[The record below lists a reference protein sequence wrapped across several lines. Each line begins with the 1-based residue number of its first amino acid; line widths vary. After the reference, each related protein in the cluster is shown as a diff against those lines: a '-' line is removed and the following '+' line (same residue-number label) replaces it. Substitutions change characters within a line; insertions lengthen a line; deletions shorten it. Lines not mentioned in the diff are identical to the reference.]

1 MPWLDVEEAG
11 NCVGVTV
18 YPCIGVVELMNEG
31 GFGGGWKFAW
41 RQFDL
46 IGSYMKQIANLRQ
59 MTTRW

>member
-1 MPWLDVEEAG
+1 
-11 NCVGVTV
+11 
-18 YPCIGVVELMNEG
+18 MNEWMMVV
-31 GFGGGWKFAW
+31 FGGWKFAW